1 MRGGLAVDEGSHAE
15 VGIGEAA
22 SGWERSEVAIV
33 GEETEACVHVAAGF
47 AGEHGEAGGEASG
60 GVGIAVERAIAACS
74 AGGEGVDGVGDEA
87 DAVVAG
93 ADVGELV
100 AAVGAGGD
108 GFDEG
113 VVGEAAEF
121 DGEASDTGFACV
133 LEAVLVGVSPDA
145 VADGGGGAGGI
156 GKGGLAHAEEF
167 DVSAVG
173 VDPEA
178 VDGLIDPEGA
188 GANGDEPVGLTG
200 VVGRGEAGIPIV
212 RGAELDGV
220 GVGDDVAGGVEG
232 SESGGGVAEAFG
244 HDDDVVD
251 VVGEIEH
258 HVVFGVAVWQ
268 GVAAAIVDV
277 VVEVGVG
284 GGAGSEEFEGFHAEA
299 GEGLFDARVDDAV
312 VGGGG
317 ADVDIADG
325 AAAAVDDGEG
335 FGNAL
340 VEDVELSELEG
351 VGGHEGDTGGGGGLG
366 DGGGAGAEDL
376 SAGDGDVVATL

>member
-22 SGWERSEVAIV
+22 SGWEGGEVAVV
-33 GEETEACVHVAAGF
+33 GEETEACIHVAAGF
-47 AGEHGEAGGEASG
+47 TGEHGEAGGEAGG
-60 GVGIAVERAIAACS
+60 GVGIAIERAIAACC
-74 AGGEGVDGVGDEA
+74 AGGEGVDGIGDEA

-100 AAVGAGGD
+100 TAIGAGGD

-113 VVGEAAEF
+113 IVGEAAEF
-121 DGEASDTGFACV
+121 DGEASDAGFTCV

-145 VADGGGGAGGI
+145 VADGGGSAGGI

-173 VDPEA
+173 VDTEA
-178 VDGLIDPEGA
+178 VDGLIDSEGA
-188 GANGDEPVGLTG
+188 GADGDEPVGLTG
-200 VVGRGEAGIPIV
+200 VVGRGKAGIPIV
-212 RGAELDGV
+212 RGAELNGV
-220 GVGDDVAGGVEG
+220 GVGYDVTGGVERG
-232 SESGGGVAEAFG
+232 ESGGGIAEAFG

-251 VVGEIEH
+251 VVGEVEH
-258 HVVFGVAVWQ
+258 HVVLGVAVWQ

-284 GGAGSEEFEGFHAEA
+284 RGAGSEEFEGFHAEA
-299 GEGLFDARVDDAV
+299 GEGLFDARIDDAV

-325 AAAAVDDGEG
+325 AAAAVDDSEG
-335 FGNAL
+335 FGDAL
-340 VEDVELSELEG
+340 VEDVELSELKR
-351 VGGHEGDTGGGGGLG
+351 VGGDEGDTGGGGGLG

-376 SAGDGDVVATL
+376 SAGNGDVVATL